1 MNPPV
6 RSYRIDW
13 WLPLE
18 SSPGEWAGRWEVAVS
33 ADRART
39 IALAVLKE
47 QPAGGQVLLTL
58 HGVTITSAEWVVA
71 DARALQDWW
80 TELTSL
86 PESGLDPSQLPP
98 LGREDAE
105 HLTMVQC
112 KTALATAVNAKL
124 LDPAAVSAILE
135 IVQQACTGIGPA
147 AEIAAIIRQGASS

>member
-58 HGVTITSAEWVVA
+58 HGVTITSAERVVA
-71 DARALQDWW
+71 DARALQDWR
-80 TELTSL
+80 TELTNL

-98 LGREDAE
+98 LGREDVEHVTLVHCKAALTAAE
-105 HLTMVQC
+105 
-112 KTALATAVNAKL
+112 KAEL
-124 LDPAAVSAILE
+124 LDAASIAAILE

-147 AEIAAIIRQGASS
+147 AEIAKIIRRETAS